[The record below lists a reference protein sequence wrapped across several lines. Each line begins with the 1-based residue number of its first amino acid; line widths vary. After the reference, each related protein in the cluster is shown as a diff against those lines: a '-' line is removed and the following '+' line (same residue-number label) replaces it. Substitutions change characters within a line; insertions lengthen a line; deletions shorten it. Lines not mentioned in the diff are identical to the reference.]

1 MNTALSDAIVE
12 ASVPFTR
19 EQKKAIAAATLGT
32 IVEFADWIIYAT
44 FASLFSRHFFP
55 AHNEKVSLLS
65 AFAVFAVGFIMRP
78 IGGAVL
84 GAYADRHGRKNGLA
98 LSVALMAASSLVI
111 AVCPGYAAIGMV
123 APIILVVAR
132 LVQGFAAGGEFG
144 SASTF
149 LIESSAPS
157 RRGFTGS
164 WQHFAVNAGVL
175 VAAMIGYVLTSSISE
190 QSMASWGWRL
200 AFAIAGLMGF
210 VALWVRLSVS
220 ETEAFRKTAVGH
232 GNRRNP
238 FIVLVGEH
246 RRAALRVV
254 GIAMAGNLSVYLW
267 LVLFPTFVH
276 MRTGLPLRD
285 GFSASVIS
293 IVISLF
299 AIPFLGK
306 LSDRIGRR
314 PVLIAFAGGSA
325 VFAWPSLHFLA
336 NDFWTD
342 TVIVTIGMLL
352 SSGFTATCAAVMAE
366 QFPAEIRATGVAL
379 PYAISATLF
388 GGTLPYIV
396 TAMSN
401 AGFSDYIWVYIALVC
416 AVGLCV
422 YAVMPETKGKVL
434 D

>member
-1 MNTALSDAIVE
+1 M
-12 ASVPFTR
+12 
-19 EQKKAIAAATLGT
+19 
-32 IVEFADWIIYAT
+32 FA
-44 FASLFSRHFFP
+44 P
-55 AHNEKVSLLS
+55 V
-65 AFAVFAVGFIMRP
+65 
-78 IGGAVL
+78 
-84 GAYADRHGRKNGLA
+84 
-98 LSVALMAASSLVI
+98 
-111 AVCPGYAAIGMV
+111 
-123 APIILVVAR
+123 ILVVAR

-175 VAAMIGYVLTSSISE
+175 VAAMIGYVLTSCIDE

-210 VALWVRLSVS
+210 VALWVRLSVA
-220 ETEAFRKTAVGH
+220 ETEAFKKTAASH
-232 GNRRNP
+232 RDRRHP
-238 FIVLVGEH
+238 FFKLMGEH
-246 RRAALRVV
+246 RRATLRVI

-267 LVLFPTFVH
+267 LVLFPTFAH

-314 PVLIAFAGGSA
+314 PVLLAFAGGSA
-325 VFAWPSLHFLA
+325 VFAWPSIHFLA
-336 NDFWTD
+336 NDLLTD
-342 TVIVTIGMLL
+342 TIIVTIGMLL

-366 QFPAEIRATGVAL
+366 QFPAEVRATGVAL
-379 PYAISATLF
+379 PYAVSATLF

-401 AGFSDYIWVYIALVC
+401 AGVSDYIWVYIALVC
-416 AVGLCV
+416 AGGFCV
-422 YAVMPETKGKVL
+422 YLAMPETKGKVL

>member
-1 MNTALSDAIVE
+1 MNTALSNTIVE
-12 ASVPFTR
+12 APIPFTR

-55 AHNEKVSLLS
+55 AHNEKISLLS
-65 AFAVFAVGFIMRP
+65 AFAVFAVGFVMRP

-98 LSVALMAASSLVI
+98 LSVALMAGSSLVI

-175 VAAMIGYVLTSSISE
+175 VAALIGYILTSCISE

-220 ETEAFRKTAVGH
+220 ETEAFKKTVVNH
-232 GNRRNP
+232 QKRRHP
-238 FIVLVGEH
+238 FLVLVGEH
-246 RRAALRVV
+246 RRAALRVI
-254 GIAMAGNLSVYLW
+254 GIAMAGNLSVYFW
-267 LVLFPTFVH
+267 LVLFPTFAH

-293 IVISLF
+293 IVVSLF
-299 AIPFLGK
+299 AIPFFGK

-314 PVLIAFAGGSA
+314 PVLLAFAGGSA

-401 AGFSDYIWVYIALVC
+401 AGFSDYIWVYIAIVC
-416 AVGLCV
+416 AVGFCV
-422 YAVMPETKGKVL
+422 YAVMPETKGKAL